1 MDNKVL
7 VENASAVSDRLE
19 QVVEKV
25 ASYVEAG
32 AEFAVTQAPLLV
44 REILNWEIALRC
56 GAAFVSFVALAF
68 GLWAFRYIY
77 VQERYDRYSRYSDS
91 AVLGMVA
98 AGSVS
103 AVGLATFVYNTFAL
117 VKVLV
122 APRLF
127 LLEYFSHL
135 VK

>member
-1 MDNKVL
+1 MDSKVL
-7 VENASAVSDRLE
+7 VENASAMSNRLD
-19 QVVEKV
+19 QAVEKV

-32 AEFAVTQAPLLV
+32 AEFAVAQAPLLV
-44 REILNWEIALRC
+44 REIINWEIAFRC
-56 GAAFVSFVALAF
+56 GVAFVALVGFAL

-77 VQERYDRYSRYSDS
+77 AQAHSDRYQRYSDS

-98 AGSVS
+98 AGGV
-103 AVGLATFVYNTFAL
+103 AVGGLATFVCNTFAL

-127 LLEYFSHL
+127 LLEYFSNL